1 MRLRLGRPRVE
12 VFEKIATSVRA
23 GIVNLNY
30 GTSGAEAGENFGG
43 EGRTG
48 GGRQMGPGMFTNYTR
63 YVNSMRAPHG
73 GEVIHA
79 QGVDVK

>member
-1 MRLRLGRPRVE
+1 MPSRAGDE
-12 VFEKIATSVRA
+12 DVFETVATGVKV

-48 GGRQMGPGMFTNYTR
+48 GGRQMGPNMFRTYTR
-63 YVNSMRAPHG
+63 FVNTMRAPLG
-73 GEVIHA
+73 GEVVHA
-79 QGVDVK
+79 QGVSQKKR